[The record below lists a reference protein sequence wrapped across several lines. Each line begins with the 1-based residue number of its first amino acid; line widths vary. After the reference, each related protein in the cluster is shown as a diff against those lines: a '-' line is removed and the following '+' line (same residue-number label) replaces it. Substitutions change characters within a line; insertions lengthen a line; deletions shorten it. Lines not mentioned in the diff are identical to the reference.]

1 MRRRSTPPFLYAL
14 LLATGCGGAS
24 QAQTGPST
32 GTPAATASATATESV
47 PPAATAAASD
57 PAPASTEAA
66 ADSSD
71 DATASSNDDEKLDP
85 LAAPAKYKG
94 ADKPLPNLLLSVS
107 VPTTAVI
114 EAEGTDAATV
124 SPEGHKGY
132 GIMTIRSRSVL
143 FEPLDKELAE
153 LDKQHLKVV
162 SKRGSGETYAIVY
175 KPYPNMFTYER
186 FFTLGGKDMECLV
199 EGLYH
204 RDEIPIYD
212 AICKSARAKKK

>member
-1 MRRRSTPPFLYAL
+1 MRRRSTLVL
-14 LLATGCGGAS
+14 LIATGCGGAS
-24 QAQTGPST
+24 QTQTGPSAA
-32 GTPAATASATATESV
+32 TPAATAATTATASMTPS
-47 PPAATAAASD
+47 PTATVATPD
-57 PAPASTEAA
+57 PSTEAA

-71 DATASSNDDEKLDP
+71 DAAASSNDDEKLDP

-94 ADKPLPNLLLSVS
+94 ADKPLPNLPLSVS
-107 VPTTAVI
+107 VPSTAVI
-114 EAEGTDAATV
+114 EADGTDAATV
-124 SPEGHKGY
+124 SPEGRKGY

-162 SKRGSGETYAIVY
+162 SKRGSGEQYAIVY
-175 KPYPNMFTYER
+175 KPYPNMFTYEK
-186 FFTLGGKDMECLV
+186 FFTLGGKDMQCLV

-212 AICKSARAKKK
+212 AICKSVRARKK

>member
-1 MRRRSTPPFLYAL
+1 MRRRSTLLL
-14 LLATGCGGAS
+14 LLATACGGAS

-32 GTPAATASATATESV
+32 GTPAAAATATATESA
-47 PPAATAAASD
+47 PPSTSATAAPPDSSSASS
-57 PAPASTEAA
+57 APA

-71 DATASSNDDEKLDP
+71 EATASPDDDEKLDP

-94 ADKPLPNLLLSVS
+94 AGKPLPNLSVSVS
-107 VPTTAVI
+107 VPPTAVI
-114 EAEGTDAATV
+114 EADGTDAATV
-124 SPEGHKGY
+124 SPEGRKGY
-132 GIMTIRSRSVL
+132 GIMTIGSRSVL

-162 SKRGSGETYAIVY
+162 SKRGSGTDYAIVY

-186 FFTLGGKDMECLV
+186 FFTLGGKDMQCLV

-212 AICKSARAKKK
+212 AICKSVRARKK